1 MTPEFEKL
9 MAILGEV
16 APNIDTASVTPSSN
30 LTADLGLNSLSI
42 MLLAMSIED
51 AYGFEFDDD
60 ANFETVQDVCDYVK
74 AHKKTN

>member
-1 MTPEFEKL
+1 
-9 MAILGEV
+9 
-16 APNIDTASVTPSSN
+16 
-30 LTADLGLNSLSI
+30 